1 MATTK
6 NTVAL
11 APRTKPEF
19 PPKIWPENYGLY
31 TTKSSCFENPSE
43 AVVGLLPT
51 VRVIRVVPDVE
62 AVTVAAR
69 IATAKVEIEEGA
81 EAGASASTARSVTA
95 MVAIVDRNDAACR
108 RPHRMMPRSDCWST
122 T

>member
-1 MATTK
+1 MTTTK
-6 NTVAL
+6 ISVAH

-31 TTKSSCFENPSE
+31 TTKSSCFASQSE

-51 VRVIRVVPDVE
+51 EKAHRGVLGAVVE
-62 AVTVAAR
+62 TVAGVIGTAEVVTGLG
-69 IATAKVEIEEGA
+69 IAQAAAID
-81 EAGASASTARSVTA
+81 SSSVG
-95 MVAIVDRNDAACR
+95 VCLRL
-108 RPHRMMPRSDCWST
+108 HRMMRQWACWST